1 MKRFIIKNADG
12 TQQYVMPAVHDTRKK
27 AEETLMGYIHSRNKF
42 TEEYLSLFDFII
54 EVEKYD
60 GPSKIIPDFEQ
71 AKQVI
76 GSTKFILAKDSY
88 CFSGIEFNIIH
99 NRALVALNKLF
110 TIAQAWNMLDNFV
123 PNFSNY
129 EQFKWFPCFEYNK
142 DTKEFVFDKARY
154 TLSYTNAPTQLRLCF
169 RTEKR
174 AEQFGRQFA
183 DLYNQVFLL

>member
-27 AEETLMGYIHSRNKF
+27 AEETLMDYIHNRNKF

-76 GSTKFILAKDSY
+76 GSAKFVLAKESFYFCDVEINYKHMASLIAINQLFNIAEAWNKLDKFIPSL
-88 CFSGIEFNIIH
+88 
-99 NRALVALNKLF
+99 
-110 TIAQAWNMLDNFV
+110 
-123 PNFSNY
+123 SNNS
-129 EQFKWFPCFEYNK
+129 QNKWFPCFKYSK
-142 DTKEFVFDKARY
+142 DTKRFVYVGASCSLVYITAAFGVRV
-154 TLSYTNAPTQLRLCF
+154 CF
-169 RTEKR
+169 KSCER
-174 AEQFGRQFA
+174 AQQFGMQFV
-183 DLYNQVFLL
+183 DLFNKAFK